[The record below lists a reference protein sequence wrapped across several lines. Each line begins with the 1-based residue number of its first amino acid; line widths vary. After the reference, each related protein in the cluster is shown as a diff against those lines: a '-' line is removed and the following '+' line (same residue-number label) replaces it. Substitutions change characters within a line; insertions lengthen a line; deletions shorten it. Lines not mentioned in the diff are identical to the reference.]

1 MTDLEKMIRNAL
13 DSGETSGEVAQRLG
27 DLLNKVEREKREEDA
42 KKAKAVEEA
51 KAKANAKQER
61 DKFHDACVDEFIR
74 RWEYDAKNLSAR
86 DAAIVALVVAMQ
98 NKANEGWTLDEVKEF
113 VDSMTS
119 CIQLNLDMR
128 EGSLDPKAKGER
140 AFKLVA
146 KNIGEALDEA
156 GIKSRI
162 ERFPFD
168 GMFQRMAEASK
179 EATRR
184 PGDALQEWLNKQG
197 W

>member
-42 KKAKAVEEA
+42 KKVKAAEEA
-51 KAKANAKQER
+51 KASAKQER
-61 DKFHDACVDEFIR
+61 DVFVDACITEFDEHWTDDVD
-74 RWEYDAKNLSAR
+74 LTVR
-86 DAAIVALVVAMQ
+86 DAAIAALVVAMQ
-98 NKANEGWTLDEVKEF
+98 NKANDGWTLDEVKEF

-119 CIQLNLDMR
+119 CIQFNLDMR
-128 EGSLDPKAKGER
+128 EGGLDPKAKGER
-140 AFKLVA
+140 AFKLLT
-146 KNIGEALDEA
+146 KNIGEALNEA
-156 GIKSRI
+156 GIMQRI
-162 ERFPFD
+162 EKFPFD
-168 GMFQRMAEASK
+168 SMFQRMAEVSK

>member
-42 KKAKAVEEA
+42 KKAKAAEE
-51 KAKANAKQER
+51 AKANAKQER
-61 DKFHDACVDEFIR
+61 DDFVDECVSGFED
-74 RWEYDAKNLSAR
+74 RWEDINEKLSAR

-119 CIQLNLDMR
+119 CVQLNLDMR

-146 KNIGEALDEA
+146 KSIGEALDEA

-179 EATRR
+179 DATRR